1 MKIAIESDG
10 RLLPNMNVNY
20 KINTTLLDDCLQIP
34 SSAVIYTEA
43 GVTAFV
49 RPAEGSTYETI
60 VEDVPADQIP
70 EGFIAVPIEIGI
82 ADERN
87 TQVISGLNEGDEVY
101 MTSATQEDMY
111 SEVMIG
117 AAFPAARLLRR

>member
-1 MKIAIESDG
+1 M
-10 RLLPNMNVNY
+10 
-20 KINTTLLDDCLQIP
+20 
-34 SSAVIYTEA
+34 
-43 GVTAFV
+43 
-49 RPAEGSTYETI
+49 
-60 VEDVPADQIP
+60 
-70 EGFIAVPIEIGI
+70 PIEIGI

>member
-1 MKIAIESDG
+1 M
-10 RLLPNMNVNY
+10 
-20 KINTTLLDDCLQIP
+20 
-34 SSAVIYTEA
+34 
-43 GVTAFV
+43 
-49 RPAEGSTYETI
+49 
-60 VEDVPADQIP
+60 PADQIP